1 MDAAF
6 PLVVMA
12 VGCWGVLRFGRRP
25 LTRRELNVAERPT
38 VQTAGL
44 ALMLRAIDR
53 ICGPLG
59 VRMALIL
66 MFVGILA
73 VGTLSLVRSAL
84 A

>member
-1 MDAAF
+1 
-6 PLVVMA
+6 
-12 VGCWGVLRFGRRP
+12 
-25 LTRRELNVAERPT
+25 VAERPT

-44 ALMLRAIDR
+44 ALVLRVMDR

-59 VRMALIL
+59 VRSALVL